1 MQANLITP
9 TKGLIYEIECKTL
22 PIFEYEKIKN
32 GSCVGV
38 QGEYVIFVFESIK
51 KLTNTE
57 KLGLEFVIE
66 FDEKT
71 KMLFKDCKISKVSKD
86 KNQYEVTIGVIYED
100 DNLIKKY
107 LNKIR

>member
-1 MQANLITP
+1 MQAQLITA
-9 TKGLIYEIECKTL
+9 TKGLVYEIECKTL

-38 QGEYVIFVFESIK
+38 QGEYVIFAFESIK

-66 FDEKT
+66 FNEKT
-71 KMLFKDCKISKVSKD
+71 KMLFKDCKISKISKD
-86 KNQYEVTIGVIYED
+86 KNEYDVTIGVIYED
-100 DNLIKKY
+100 ENIIKKF
-107 LNKIR
+107 LNKNR